1 MQKRTPLLV
10 LAAIA
15 LAGMATA
22 QATQAGRPPARRANG
37 LTDKQPDLPAGLFT
51 AESTV
56 ARTKMRHEWADV
68 PVGRV
73 KLHLWIEYP
82 DGDAKA
88 PVVLVLHPAVGLTDW
103 VRAEADQ
110 LALQGFIAVAP
121 DLYSGLGPNGGNYGS
136 FKFPD
141 DAIKAGARLSDKEA
155 MRRAKAALDYAL
167 HLPRANGKSAS
178 VGYDTGGTHNFRFAA
193 EAPQLNA
200 AVVFY
205 GMPPDQA
212 AMARIKAPILAFY
225 GEVDPPFTSTVE
237 PTTAAMK
244 RLGKSYEAH
253 IEPGASHGFMMYQ
266 VEGENG
272 AAIVDAWPRMIAFLS
287 EHTK

>member
-1 MQKRTPLLV
+1 MHKRILLLV
-10 LAAIA
+10 IAAIA
-15 LAGMATA
+15 LAGTAIA
-22 QATQAGRPPARRANG
+22 QAAPTGRPPARRANG
-37 LTDKQPDLPAGLFT
+37 LADKQPDLPAGLFT

-56 ARTKMRHEWADV
+56 ARTKIRHEWADV

-82 DGDAKA
+82 EGDAKV

-110 LALQGFIAVAP
+110 LAVQGFVAVAP
-121 DLYSGLGPNGGNYGS
+121 DLYSGMGPRGGNYDS

-141 DAIKAGARLSDKEA
+141 DAIKAGSRLSDKEA
-155 MRRAKAALDYAL
+155 MRRSKAALDYAL
-167 HLPRANGKSAS
+167 HLSRANGKSAS
-178 VGYDTGGTHNFRFAA
+178 VGYDTGGTFSFRFAA

-205 GMPPDQA
+205 GMPPEQA
-212 AMARIKAPILAFY
+212 AMAKIKAPVLAFY
-225 GEVDPPFTSTVE
+225 GEVDPEFASTVE

-244 RLGKSYEAH
+244 GLGKSFEVH

>member
-1 MQKRTPLLV
+1 
-10 LAAIA
+10 AS
-15 LAGMATA
+15 A
-22 QATQAGRPPARRANG
+22 QATQTGRPSARRANG

-82 DGDAKA
+82 NGDTKA
-88 PVVLVLHPAVGLTDW
+88 RVVLVLHPAVGLTNW

-110 LALQGFIAVAP
+110 LAVQGFIAVAP
-121 DLYSGLGPNGGNYGS
+121 DLYSGMGPNGGNYGS

-155 MRRAKAALDYAL
+155 MRRSKAALDYAL

-178 VGYDTGGTHNFRFAA
+178 VGYDTGGAYSFRFAA

-200 AVVFY
+200 VVVFY
-205 GMPPDQA
+205 GMPPDKA
-212 AMARIKAPILAFY
+212 AMAKIKAPILAFY
-225 GEVDPPFTSTVE
+225 GEVDPESTSTVE
-237 PTTAAMK
+237 PTRAAMTQ
-244 RLGKSYEAH
+244 LGKSYEAH

-287 EHTK
+287 ERTK

>member
-1 MQKRTPLLV
+1 MLRLV

-15 LAGMATA
+15 LAGTATA
-22 QATQAGRPPARRANG
+22 QAAQNGRAAARRANS

-68 PVGRV
+68 PVGRI

-88 PVVLVLHPAVGLTDW
+88 PVVVVLHPAVGLTAW

-110 LALQGFIAVAP
+110 LAVQGFIAVAP
-121 DLYSGLGPNGGNYGS
+121 DLYSGMGPNGGNYDS

-155 MRRAKAALDYAL
+155 LRRAKAALDYAL
-167 HLPRANGKSAS
+167 RLPRANGKSAS
-178 VGYDTGGTHNFRFAA
+178 VGYDTGGAYSFRLAA

-205 GMPPDQA
+205 GMPPEQT
-212 AMARIKAPILAFY
+212 AMAKIKAPVLAFY
-225 GEVDPPFTSTVE
+225 GEVDPEFTSTVE

-244 RLGKSYEAH
+244 RLGKSFEAH

-272 AAIVDAWPRMIAFLS
+272 AAIVDAWPRTIAFLS

>member
-1 MQKRTPLLV
+1 MV
-10 LAAIA
+10 LAGT
-15 LAGMATA
+15 AGA
-22 QATQAGRPPARRANG
+22 QAPQTGRPPARRGNG

-88 PVVLVLHPAVGLTDW
+88 PVVVVLHPAVGLTDW

-110 LALQGFIAVAP
+110 LAVQGFIAVAA
-121 DLYSGLGPNGGNYGS
+121 DLYSGMGPNGGNYGS

-141 DAIKAGARLSDKEA
+141 DAIKAAARLSDKEA
-155 MRRAKAALDYAL
+155 MRLSKAALDYAL

-178 VGYDTGGTHNFRFAA
+178 VGYDTGGAYSFRFAA
-193 EAPQLNA
+193 EAPALNA

-205 GMPPDQA
+205 GMPPDKTTLA
-212 AMARIKAPILAFY
+212 KIKAPVLAFY
-225 GEVDPPFTSTVE
+225 GEVDPDFTSTVE
-237 PTTAAMK
+237 PTTAEMK

-253 IEPGASHGFMMYQ
+253 IEPGASHGFLMYQ